1 MQRKSIYRFFYRYIV
16 ISIIA
21 ILSLLFKREKRF
33 PVENIKNILIIK
45 FAAIGDIIL
54 MVPMLRLLK
63 KNYPNAKI
71 TFLCSDINFSMVK
84 RVKYIDEIIDYNIHS
99 AISKPL
105 EFLRFLKNIRINI
118 YDLVIDAEQ
127 WSRVNAILTVFL
139 KKKYLIGF
147 KFDKQY
153 KHFYY
158 DAISIHTK
166 KRHEVENFLSLLE
179 IIGINAENED
189 KELEFNL
196 SSKFIEFSE
205 EFWNEKKLKGKYVIC
220 MQPGSGT
227 NGYAREWSDENYIN
241 LGKRLT
247 AKGKNII
254 ILLTGLKSDFD
265 RCENIIKS
273 IGKNA
278 LNISGK
284 YNMDKDLAIVKK
296 SNMMICGNTGIL
308 HLSAS
313 VKTRTI
319 GLHGPNNPVLWGAYD
334 KNAVVVQS
342 DIYCSPCLYLGHDFG
357 CKKPV
362 CMDRILIEDVYQ
374 KVIEVMKTDGY
385 IFSSN

>member
-1 MQRKSIYRFFYRYIV
+1 MQRKSIYRFFDRYIGIPV
-16 ISIIA
+16 LA
-21 ILSLLFKREKRF
+21 ILSLLFKRKKRF
-33 PVENIKNILIIK
+33 PVGNIKNILIIK

-54 MVPMLRLLK
+54 MVPMIRLLK
-63 KNYPNAKI
+63 KNYPDAKI
-71 TFLCSDINFSMVK
+71 TFLCSDINYSMVK
-84 RVKYIDEIIDYNIHS
+84 RVKYIDEIINYNIHS
-99 AISKPL
+99 AVAKPL
-105 EFLRFLKNIRINI
+105 DFLKFLKNIRKNT
-118 YDLVIDAEQ
+118 YDLIIDAEQ
-127 WSRVNAILTVFL
+127 WSRVNAILSVFL

-166 KRHEVENFLSLLE
+166 YRHEVENFLSLVE
-179 IIGINAENED
+179 IIGITAEND
-189 KELEFNL
+189 SKELEFDISNE
-196 SSKFIEFSE
+196 FMEFSE
-205 EFWNEKKLKGKYVIC
+205 EFWTEKNLTGKYVIC

-247 AKGKNII
+247 AKDKNIM
-254 ILLTGLKSDFD
+254 ILLTGLKSDID
-265 RCENIIKS
+265 RCENIINR

-308 HLSAS
+308 HLVAS

-362 CMDRILIEDVYQ
+362 CMDRILVEDVYQ
-374 KVIEVMKTDGY
+374 KVIEIMKTDCY
-385 IFSSN
+385 VLSSN